1 MGFYMNVSLF
11 PPVLGLI
18 GMIAAFIVYAL
29 VMRYPDGEDKVKKIG
44 DQIHNGALAFMKTEY
59 KYLLVF
65 IAVLVVLAQIFLG
78 TETAI
83 AVIVGAA
90 CSSLAGFIGMYAA
103 TKANVRTATAA
114 QQDGAAAALSVS
126 FYGGSVMGLCVAS
139 LGLIGLGGLFYFYA
153 ADGGSHVH
161 ALEGF
166 GMGASVVALFSRV
179 GGGIFTKSA
188 DVGADLVGKIEAG
201 IPEDDPRNPGVIADN
216 VGDNVGD
223 VAGMGS
229 DIFESYCGS
238 MIASIA
244 IAYTINSPSLMFLPL
259 ALAAT
264 GLIASILGIFIVK
277 LQSAK
282 EPASALRSGT
292 FFAPVIFIIMAYFLI
307 NSNSM
312 GDVPMAV
319 LWCVVSGAAGGV
331 VIGLITEYYTGGS
344 PVKKIAES
352 GETGSATVM
361 ISGLSVGMQSVVI
374 PILVLATIIMIS
386 TSLAGNAGIV
396 GVYGVGI
403 AAVGMLSTVGI
414 TMAIDAYG
422 PVADNAGGI
431 AEMSGMGKEVR
442 DITDSLD
449 ELGNTTAAI
458 GKGFAIG
465 AAALAALAIISAY
478 SAQVSD
484 KFGDAFALSLT
495 DPMVLVGMF
504 IGICIPFLISS
515 ITMTAVGDAAFE
527 MISEIRRQFKEISGL
542 MEGNADPDSEKCVE
556 IATTAALKKMMLPGV
571 IAVVMPPL
579 VGFGLGAIALGGM
592 LAGGLLGCVA
602 LALFMANAGGAW
614 DNAKKYVEKGNLGG
628 KGSDTHAAAV
638 VGDTVGDPFKDT
650 SGPAMNILINVMAMV
665 SLVISTLLPLNGIF
679 F

>member
-1 MGFYMNVSLF
+1 MNIALF
-11 PPVLGLI
+11 PPLLGVL
-18 GMIAAFIVYAL
+18 GMIAAFVVYLL

-44 DQIHNGALAFMKTEY
+44 DQIHAGALAFMKTEY
-59 KYLLVF
+59 KYLTVF
-65 IAVLVVLAQIFLG
+65 IVVLVILSQIFLG

-83 AVIVGAA
+83 AVVVGAA

-114 QQDGAAAALSVS
+114 QKDGAAAALSVS

-139 LGLIGLGGLFYFYA
+139 LGLIGLGGLYYFYA
-153 ADGGSHVH
+153 FDGGSHVH

-188 DVGADLVGKIEAG
+188 DVGADLVGKIEVG

-238 MIASIA
+238 MIATIA
-244 IAYTINSPSLMFLPL
+244 IAYTIKSADSANLMMLPL
-259 ALAAT
+259 ALASI
-264 GLIASILGIFIVK
+264 GLIASIIGIFIVK
-277 LQSAK
+277 LASAK

-292 FFAPVIFIIMAYFLI
+292 LLAPVIFVAMSYFLI
-307 NSNSM
+307 LHMSL
-312 GDVPMAV
+312 PLEV
-319 LWCVVSGAAGGV
+319 LYCVISGAVGGV
-331 VIGLITEYYTGGS
+331 LIGLITEYYTGGN

-352 GETGSATVM
+352 GETGAATVM
-361 ISGLSVGMQSVVI
+361 ISGLSVGMQSVVV
-374 PILVLATIIMIS
+374 PILILATIILVS
-386 TSLAGNAGIV
+386 TSLASSAGIT

-478 SAQVSD
+478 SAQVSL
-484 KFGDAFALSLT
+484 KFGDAFSLSLT

-527 MISEIRRQFKEISGL
+527 MINEIRRQFREIPGL
-542 MEGNADPDSEKCVE
+542 MEGTADPDSEKCVQ
-556 IATTAALKKMMLPGV
+556 IATEAALKKMMLPGV
-571 IAVVMPPL
+571 IAVAMPAV

-628 KGSDTHAAAV
+628 KGSDTHSAVV

-665 SLVISTLLPLNGIF
+665 SLVISSLLPLNGIF

>member
-1 MGFYMNVSLF
+1 MNIALF
-11 PPVLGLI
+11 PPILGLI
-18 GMIAAFIVYAL
+18 GMIAAFVVYKL
-29 VMRYPDGEDKVKKIG
+29 VMQYPDGEDKVKKIG
-44 DQIHNGALAFMKTEY
+44 DQIHAGALAFMKTEY
-59 KYLLVF
+59 KYLTVF
-65 IAVLVVLAQIFLG
+65 IVVLVILSQIFLG

-83 AVIVGAA
+83 AVVVGAA

-114 QQDGAAAALSVS
+114 QKDGAAAALSVS

-139 LGLIGLGGLFYFYA
+139 LGLIGLGGLYYFYA
-153 ADGGSHVH
+153 ANGGSNVH

-238 MIASIA
+238 MIATIA
-244 IAYTINSPSLMFLPL
+244 IAYTIESAASENLMMLPL
-259 ALAAT
+259 ALASV
-264 GLIASILGIFIVK
+264 GLIASIIGIFIVK
-277 LQSAK
+277 LRSAK

-292 FFAPVIFIIMAYFLI
+292 LLAPVIFVAMAYFLI
-307 NSNSM
+307 QSM
-312 GDVPMAV
+312 GNIPMAI
-319 LWCVVSGAAGGV
+319 LWCVISGAVGGV
-331 VIGLITEYYTGGS
+331 LIGLITEYYTGGN

-352 GETGSATVM
+352 GETGAATVM
-361 ISGLSVGMQSVVI
+361 ISGLAIGMQSVVI
-374 PILVLATIIMIS
+374 PIIILAVIILVS
-386 TSLAGNAGIV
+386 TSLAGAAIGT

-478 SAQVSD
+478 SAQVTLEY
-484 KFGDAFALSLT
+484 GDAFSLSLT

-527 MISEIRRQFKEISGL
+527 MINEIRRQFREIPGL
-542 MEGNADPDSEKCVE
+542 MEGTADPDSQKCVE
-556 IATTAALKKMMLPGV
+556 IATEAALKKMMLPGI
-571 IAVVMPPL
+571 IAVAMPAV

-628 KGSDTHAAAV
+628 KGSDTHSAVV

-665 SLVISTLLPLNGIF
+665 SLVISSLLPLNGIF

>member
-1 MGFYMNVSLF
+1 MNISLL
-11 PPVLGLI
+11 PSLLGVF
-18 GMIAAFIVYAL
+18 GMVAAFIVYLL
-29 VMRYPDGEDKVKKIG
+29 VMKYPDGEDKVKKIG
-44 DQIHNGALAFMKTEY
+44 DQIHTGALAFMKTEY
-59 KYLLVF
+59 KILLAFVV
-65 IAVLVVLAQIFLG
+65 VLVILAYQFLG

-83 AVIVGAA
+83 AVVVGAA

-114 QQDGAAAALSVS
+114 QKDGAPAALSVA
-126 FYGGSVMGLCVAS
+126 FYGGSIMGLCVAS
-139 LGLIGLGGLFYFYA
+139 LGLIGLGGLYYFYA
-153 ADGGSHVH
+153 ANGGSHIH

-244 IAYTINSPSLMFLPL
+244 IAYTMNSESLMFLPL
-259 ALAAT
+259 ALAAV
-264 GLIASILGIFIVK
+264 GLIASIVGIVIVK
-277 LQSAK
+277 LQSSK

-292 FFAPVIFIIMAYFLI
+292 LLAPLIFIGMAYFVI
-307 NSNSM
+307 QDMN
-312 GDVPMAV
+312 DVPLAV
-319 LWCVVSGAAGGV
+319 LWCVVSGAVGGV
-331 VIGLITEYYTGGS
+331 LIGLITEYYTGGN
-344 PVKKIAES
+344 PVKEIAES
-352 GETGSATVM
+352 GETGPATVM

-374 PILVLATIIMIS
+374 PILILATIILVS
-386 TSLAGNAGIV
+386 TSIASGAGVA

-431 AEMSGMGKEVR
+431 AEMAGMGKEVR

-478 SAQVSD
+478 SAQVSSVY
-484 KFGDAFALSLT
+484 GEAFSLSLNN
-495 DPMVLVGMF
+495 PMVLVGMF
-504 IGICIPFLISS
+504 IGICIPFLISA
-515 ITMTAVGDAAFE
+515 ITMKAVGDAAFE
-527 MISEIRRQFKEISGL
+527 MINEIRRQFKEIPGL
-542 MEGNADPDSEKCVE
+542 MDGTADPDSEKCVE
-556 IATTAALKKMMLPGV
+556 IATKASLKKMMLPGV
-571 IAVVMPPL
+571 IAVAMPAV

-628 KGSDTHAAAV
+628 EGSETHAAVV

-665 SLVISTLLPLNGIF
+665 SLVISGLLPLNGILF
-679 F
+679 

>member
-1 MGFYMNVSLF
+1 MNISLL
-11 PPVLGLI
+11 PSLLGAF
-18 GMIAAFIVYAL
+18 GMVAAFVVYLL
-29 VMRYPDGEDKVKKIG
+29 VMKYPDGEDKVKKIG
-44 DQIHNGALAFMKTEY
+44 DQIHTGALTFMKTEY
-59 KYLLVF
+59 KILLAFVV
-65 IAVLVVLAQIFLG
+65 VLVVLAYQFLG

-114 QQDGAAAALSVS
+114 QKDGAPAALSVA
-126 FYGGSVMGLCVAS
+126 FYGGSIMGLCVAS
-139 LGLIGLGGLFYFYA
+139 LGLIGLGGLYYFYA
-153 ADGGSHVH
+153 ANGGSHIH

-244 IAYTINSPSLMFLPL
+244 IAYTMNSESLMFLPL
-259 ALAAT
+259 ALAAV
-264 GLIASILGIFIVK
+264 GLIASIVGIVIVK
-277 LQSAK
+277 LQSSK

-292 FFAPVIFIIMAYFLI
+292 LLAPLIFIGMAYFVI
-307 NSNSM
+307 QDMN
-312 GDVPMAV
+312 DVPVAV
-319 LWCVVSGAAGGV
+319 LWCVVSGAVGGV
-331 VIGLITEYYTGGS
+331 LIGLITEYYTGGN
-344 PVKKIAES
+344 PVKEIAES
-352 GETGSATVM
+352 GETGPATVM

-374 PILVLATIIMIS
+374 PILILATIILVS
-386 TSLAGNAGIV
+386 TSIASGAGVA

-431 AEMSGMGKEVR
+431 AEMAGMGKEVR

-478 SAQVSD
+478 SAQVSSVY
-484 KFGDAFALSLT
+484 GEAFSLSLNN
-495 DPMVLVGMF
+495 PMVLVGMF
-504 IGICIPFLISS
+504 IGICIPFLISA
-515 ITMTAVGDAAFE
+515 ITMKAVGDAAFE
-527 MISEIRRQFKEISGL
+527 MINEIRRQFKEIPGL
-542 MEGNADPDSEKCVE
+542 MDGTADPDSEKCVE
-556 IATTAALKKMMLPGV
+556 IATKASLKKMMLPGI
-571 IAVVMPPL
+571 IAVAMPAV

-628 KGSDTHAAAV
+628 KGSETHAAVV

-650 SGPAMNILINVMAMV
+650 SGPAMNILI
-665 SLVISTLLPLNGIF
+665 
-679 F
+679 

>member
-1 MGFYMNVSLF
+1 MNILLL
-11 PPVLGLI
+11 PPLLGLI
-18 GMIAAFIVYAL
+18 GMIAALVVYKL
-29 VMRYPDGEDKVKKIG
+29 VMKYPDGQDKVKKIG
-44 DQIHNGALAFMKTEY
+44 DQIHKGALAFMKTEY

-65 IAVLVVLAQIFLG
+65 IAVLVVLVWIALG
-78 TETAI
+78 MHSAI
-83 AVIVGAA
+83 AVISGAA

-139 LGLIGLGGLFYFYA
+139 LGLIGLGTLFYFFNE
-153 ADGGSHVH
+153 GHVH

-244 IAYTINSPSLMFLPL
+244 IAYTLGSTDMMMLPL
-259 ALAAT
+259 L
-264 GLIASILGIFIVK
+264 LASIGLVASIVGIIIVK

-282 EPASALRSGT
+282 APASALRSGT
-292 FFAPVIFIIMAYFLI
+292 MLAPVIFVAFAWFLI
-307 NSNSM
+307 DSLP
-312 GDVPMAV
+312 GVATAV
-319 LWCVVSGAAGGV
+319 WWCVIAGAVGGV
-331 VIGLITEYYTGGS
+331 LIGLITEYYTDS
-344 PVKKIAES
+344 DNKPVKSIAES

-361 ISGLSVGMQSVVI
+361 ISGLAVGMESVVI
-374 PILVLATIIMIS
+374 PIVILASIIFVS
-386 TSLAGNAGIV
+386 TGLS

-465 AAALAALAIISAY
+465 AAALAALAIISAF
-478 SAQVSD
+478 SAVVSLNNPE
-484 KFGDAFALSLT
+484 FSLALT
-495 DPMVLVGMF
+495 KPIVLVGMF
-504 IGICIPFLISS
+504 IGACIPFLIAS
-515 ITMTAVGDAAFE
+515 ITMKAVGDAAFE
-527 MISEIRRQFKEISGL
+527 MINEIRRQFREISGL
-542 MEGNADPDSEKCVE
+542 MEGTADPDSEKCVE
-556 IATTAALKKMMLPGV
+556 IATQASLKKMMLPGV
-571 IAVVMPPL
+571 IAVGMPAL
-579 VGFGLGAIALGGM
+579 VGFALGAEALGGM
-592 LAGGLLGCVA
+592 LAGGLLGCVS
-602 LALFMANAGGAW
+602 LALMMANAGGAW

-628 KGSDTHAAAV
+628 KGSDTHAAVV

-650 SGPAMNILINVMAMV
+650 SGPSMNILINVMAIV
-665 SLVISTLLPLNGIF
+665 SLVIAPLLSI
-679 F
+679 

>member
-1 MGFYMNVSLF
+1 MNVLLI
-11 PPVLGLI
+11 PPLLGLV
-18 GMIAAFIVYAL
+18 GMVAALIVYRL
-29 VMRYPDGEDKVKKIG
+29 VMKYPDGQDKVKKIG

-59 KYLLVF
+59 KYLLAF
-65 IAVLVVLAQIFLG
+65 MIVLVVLVYLG
-78 TETAI
+78 LGIHSAI
-83 AVIVGAA
+83 AVITGAA
-90 CSSLAGFIGMYAA
+90 ASSLAGFIGMYAA

-139 LGLIGLGGLFYFYA
+139 LGLIGLGGLYYFYS
-153 ADGGSHVH
+153 DGHVH

-244 IAYTINSPSLMFLPL
+244 IAYTLGSQDMMMLPL
-259 ALAAT
+259 LLASV
-264 GLIASILGIFIVK
+264 GLIASIIGIVIVK
-277 LQSAK
+277 LQSSKA
-282 EPASALRSGT
+282 PASALRSGT
-292 FFAPVIFIIMAYFLI
+292 LLAPVIFVGFAWLLV
-307 NSNSM
+307 NALPGVST
-312 GDVPMAV
+312 AV
-319 LWCVVSGAAGGV
+319 WWCVIAGAVGGV
-331 VIGLITEYYTGGS
+331 LIGLITEYYTDS
-344 PVKKIAES
+344 EQKPVRSIAES
-352 GETGSATVM
+352 GETGPATVM
-361 ISGLSVGMQSVVI
+361 ISGLAVGMESVVI
-374 PILVLATIIMIS
+374 PILILASIIFVS
-386 TSLAGNAGIV
+386 TGLS

-465 AAALAALAIISAY
+465 AAALAALAIISAF
-478 SAQVSD
+478 SAVVTLENPEFSL
-484 KFGDAFALSLT
+484 ALT
-495 DPMVLVGMF
+495 KPIVLVGMF
-504 IGICIPFLISS
+504 IGGCIPFAIAS
-515 ITMTAVGDAAFE
+515 ITMKAVGDAAFE
-527 MISEIRRQFKEISGL
+527 MINEIRRQFKEIDGL
-542 MEGNADPDSEKCVE
+542 MEGTADPDSEKCVE
-556 IATTAALKKMMLPGV
+556 IATQASLKKMMLPGV
-571 IAVVMPPL
+571 IAVGMPAV
-579 VGFGLGAIALGGM
+579 VGFGLGAEALGGM
-592 LAGGLLGCVA
+592 LAGGLLGCVS
-602 LALFMANAGGAW
+602 LALMMANAGGAW

-628 KGSDTHAAAV
+628 KGSDTHSAVV

-650 SGPAMNILINVMAMV
+650 SGPAMNILINVMAIV
-665 SLVISTLLPLNGIF
+665 SLVIAPLLSI
-679 F
+679 

>member
-1 MGFYMNVSLF
+1 MNIALF
-11 PPVLGLI
+11 PPLLGVL
-18 GMIAAFIVYAL
+18 GMIAAFVVYLL

-44 DQIHNGALAFMKTEY
+44 DQIHAGALAFMKTEY
-59 KYLLVF
+59 KYLTVF
-65 IAVLVVLAQIFLG
+65 IIVLVILSQVFLG

-83 AVIVGAA
+83 AVVVGAA

-114 QQDGAAAALSVS
+114 QKDGAAAALSVS

-139 LGLIGLGGLFYFYA
+139 LGLIGLGGLYYFYA
-153 ADGGSHVH
+153 FDGGSHVH

-188 DVGADLVGKIEAG
+188 DVGADLVGKIEVG

-238 MIASIA
+238 MIATIA
-244 IAYTINSPSLMFLPL
+244 IAYTIQSADSTNLMMLPL
-259 ALAAT
+259 ALASI
-264 GLIASILGIFIVK
+264 GLIASIMGIFIVK
-277 LQSAK
+277 LASAK

-292 FFAPVIFIIMAYFLI
+292 LLAPVIFVAMAYFLMQHM
-307 NSNSM
+307 SL
-312 GDVPMAV
+312 PLEV
-319 LWCVVSGAAGGV
+319 LYCVISGAVGGV
-331 VIGLITEYYTGGS
+331 LIGLITEYYTGGN

-352 GETGSATVM
+352 GETGAATVM
-361 ISGLSVGMQSVVI
+361 ISGLSVGMQSVVV
-374 PILVLATIIMIS
+374 PILILATIILVS
-386 TSLAGNAGIV
+386 TSLASSAGIT

-478 SAQVSD
+478 SAQVSL
-484 KFGDAFALSLT
+484 KFGDAFSLSLT

-527 MISEIRRQFKEISGL
+527 MINEIRRQFREIPGL
-542 MEGNADPDSEKCVE
+542 MEGTSDPDSEKCVQ
-556 IATTAALKKMMLPGV
+556 IATEAALKKMMLPGV
-571 IAVVMPPL
+571 IAVAMPAV

-628 KGSDTHAAAV
+628 KGSDTHSAVV

-665 SLVISTLLPLNGIF
+665 SLVISSLLPLNGIF

>member
-1 MGFYMNVSLF
+1 MEISII
-11 PPVLGLI
+11 PPALGIL
-18 GMIAAFIVYAL
+18 GMVMAFVVYKL
-29 VMRYPDGEDKVKKIG
+29 VMKYPDGEDKVKKIG
-44 DQIHNGALAFMKTEY
+44 DQIHSGALAFMKTEY
-59 KYLLVF
+59 KYLS
-65 IAVLVVLAQIFLG
+65 IF
-78 TETAI
+78 I
-83 AVIVGAA
+83 AVIVLLAWYALGPYTAISIIVGAI
-90 CSSLAGFIGMYAA
+90 CSSVAGFIGMYAA

-114 QQDGAAAALSVS
+114 QKNGPAAALSVS
-126 FYGGSVMGLCVAS
+126 FYGGSIMGLCVAS
-139 LGLIGLGGLFYFYA
+139 LGLIGLGGLYYFYIPA
-153 ADGGSHVH
+153 EIDPHK
-161 ALEGF
+161 LEGF
-166 GMGASVVALFSRV
+166 AMGASVVALFSRV

-244 IAYTINSPSLMFLPL
+244 IAYTLGNQDMMVLPL

-264 GLIASILGIFIVK
+264 GLIASIIGIFIVK

-282 EPASALRSGT
+282 APASALRSGT
-292 FFAPVIFIIMAYFLI
+292 LLAPVIFVAMAYFII
-307 NSNSM
+307 NFFDGVGMN
-312 GDVPMAV
+312 VW
-319 LWCVVSGAAGGV
+319 WCVIAGAVGGV
-331 VIGLITEYYTGGS
+331 LIGLITEYYTGGN

-374 PILVLATIIMIS
+374 PIVI
-386 TSLAGNAGIV
+386 LAGIILTSTQLSGI
-396 GVYGVGI
+396 YGVGI
-403 AAVGMLSTVGI
+403 AAVGMLATVGI

-431 AEMSGMGKEVR
+431 AEMSGMGEEVR
-442 DITDSLD
+442 EITDSLD

-465 AAALAALAIISAY
+465 AAALAALAIISAF
-478 SAQVSD
+478 SAVVAVANPEFSL
-484 KFGDAFALSLT
+484 ALT
-495 DPMVLVGMF
+495 EPIVLVGMF
-504 IGICIPFLISS
+504 IGVCIPFLVSS

-527 MISEIRRQFKEISGL
+527 MINEIRRQFKEIAGL
-542 MEGNADPDSEKCVE
+542 MEGTAEPDSEKCVE
-556 IATTAALKKMMLPGV
+556 IATKAALRKMMLPGI
-571 IAVVMPPL
+571 IAVSMPAI
-579 VGFGLGAIALGGM
+579 VGFGLGAQALGGM
-592 LAGGLLGCVA
+592 LAGGLLGCVS
-602 LALFMANAGGAW
+602 LALMMANAGGPW

-650 SGPAMNILINVMAMV
+650 SGPSMNILINVMAIV
-665 SLVISTLLPLNGIF
+665 SLVIAPLLSI
-679 F
+679 

>member
-1 MGFYMNVSLF
+1 MNISIL
-11 PPVLGLI
+11 PPLLGLL
-18 GMIAAFIVYAL
+18 GLVAAFVVYLL
-29 VMRYPDGEDKVKKIG
+29 VMKYPDGEDKVKKIG
-44 DQIHNGALAFMKTEY
+44 DQIHTGALAFMKTEY
-59 KYLLVF
+59 KYLLIF
-65 IAVLVVLAQIFLG
+65 ISVLVVLVWFALG
-78 TETAI
+78 I
-83 AVIVGAA
+83 YSAVAVVVGAA

-114 QQDGAAAALSVS
+114 QKDGPAAALSVS
-126 FYGGSVMGLCVAS
+126 FYGGSVMGLCVAA
-139 LGLIGLGGLFYFYA
+139 LGLIGLGALYYFFVPA
-153 ADGGSHVH
+153 SHVH

-244 IAYTINSPSLMFLPL
+244 IAYTLESQDMMMLPL
-259 ALAAT
+259 VLAST
-264 GLIASILGIFIVK
+264 GLIASIIGIFIVK

-282 EPASALRSGT
+282 APASALRSGT
-292 FFAPVIFIIMAYFLI
+292 LLAPVIFVVMAYFVI
-307 NSNSM
+307 DSFEGVSTN
-312 GDVPMAV
+312 VW
-319 LWCVVSGAAGGV
+319 WCVIAGAVGGV
-331 VIGLITEYYTGGS
+331 LIGLITEYYTGGK
-344 PVKKIAES
+344 PVQKIAAS

-374 PILVLATIIMIS
+374 PIVILAAIIFVS
-386 TSLAGNAGIV
+386 TQLAD
-396 GVYGVGI
+396 VYGVGI
-403 AAVGMLSTVGI
+403 AAVGMLATVGI

-431 AEMSGMGKEVR
+431 AEMSGMGEEVR
-442 DITDSLD
+442 EITDSLD

-465 AAALAALAIISAY
+465 AAALAALAIISAF
-478 SAQVSD
+478 SAVVTANNPDFSL
-484 KFGDAFALSLT
+484 ALT
-495 DPMVLVGMF
+495 NPIVLVGMF
-504 IGICIPFLISS
+504 IGACIPFLVSS

-527 MISEIRRQFKEISGL
+527 MINEIRRQFREIQGL
-542 MEGNADPDSEKCVE
+542 MEGQADPDSEKCVE

-571 IAVVMPPL
+571 IAVSMPAI
-579 VGFGLGAIALGGM
+579 VGFGLGAQALGGM
-592 LAGGLLGCVA
+592 LAGGLLGCVS
-602 LALFMANAGGAW
+602 LALMMANAGGAW
-614 DNAKKYVEKGNLGG
+614 DNAKKFVEKGNFGG
-628 KGSDTHAAAV
+628 KGSETHAAAV

-650 SGPAMNILINVMAMV
+650 SGPSMNILINVMAIV
-665 SLVISTLLPLNGIF
+665 SLVIAPLLSI
-679 F
+679 